1 MRIKTR
7 ETALW
12 RWLRGARQ
20 LGYWVE
26 RVENMLAKSMPDVEA
41 STGMGGFWV
50 ELKTAA
56 RPAKEATPVSV
67 AFQKGQAKWLRRRWY
82 VDRCA
87 WLLLQVGTAR
97 YMIPG
102 SEAVVIEKGV
112 TELELATYAIAPP
125 DASPAR
131 MLELVTRYIW
141 HGGIDDTD

>member
-1 MRIKTR
+1 MKTR

-12 RWLRGARQ
+12 RWLRGARK

-41 STGMGGFWV
+41 STGMGGFWI

-56 RPAKEATPVSV
+56 KPARSNTIVRV
-67 AFQKGQAKWLRRRWY
+67 VFQKGQAKWLRRRWY

-87 WLLLQVGTAR
+87 WLLIQVGTAR

-102 SEAVVIEKGV
+102 REAATIEKGV
-112 TELELATYAIAPP
+112 TELELETYAIVPP
-125 DASPAR
+125 NALPVP
-131 MLELVTRYIW
+131 MLQAVTHYIW
-141 HGGIDDTD
+141 GKYIYDTE

>member
-7 ETALW
+7 EAALW
-12 RWLRGARQ
+12 RWLRGARK

-41 STGMGGFWV
+41 STGAGGFWV

-56 RPAKEATPVSV
+56 KPVREVTPVSV
-67 AFQKGQAKWLRRRWY
+67 TFQRGQAKWLRRRWY

-102 SEAVVIEKGV
+102 REAVTIEKGV
-112 TELELATYAIAPP
+112 TELELAAHAVAPS
-125 DASPAR
+125 DATPAQ
-131 MLELVTRYIW
+131 MLEAVSNYIW
-141 HGGIDDTD
+141 CGGMDDTN